1 MTMSSFIYNIKLIA
15 IQNIVISSYLAI
27 RNDEI
32 VSKLYFVLQ

>member
-1 MTMSSFIYNIKLIA
+1 MYNIKLIA

-32 VSKLYFVLQ
+32 VSKLYLVLQ